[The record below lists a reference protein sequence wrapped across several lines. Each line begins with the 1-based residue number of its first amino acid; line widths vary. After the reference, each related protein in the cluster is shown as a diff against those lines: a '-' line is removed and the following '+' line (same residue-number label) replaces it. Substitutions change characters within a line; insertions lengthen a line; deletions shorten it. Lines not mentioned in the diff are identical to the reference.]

1 MVSVHPQFITDSA
14 GKKLVVLSIAEFN
27 AMIEELEDLDDIRLY
42 DVAKAEDTGERIL
55 FSDYLKNRTTNPKK
69 LMKDSYIIP

>member
-14 GKKLVVLSIAEFN
+14 GKKLVVLSITEFN

-42 DVAKAEDTGERIL
+42 DEAKAEDTGERIL
-55 FSDYLKNRTTNPKK
+55 FSDYLKNRPTNLKK
-69 LMKDSYIIP
+69 IFEG